1 MAIFLKSTKGFD
13 FNQDIF
19 KNYPDK
25 KYLKKLSR
33 LNRMLLVYM
42 VEDLVAGVIVLSK
55 KDRFLKINLV
65 LTHKYLRNRKIAS
78 ALMKVVFNILEDDFS
93 DTDVLYTVCTTKFDT
108 KNYQSFL
115 IKHGFTL
122 STIKANGE
130 LVYTYAKSI

>member
-1 MAIFLKSTKGFD
+1 MAIFIKSTKGFN

-25 KYLKKLSR
+25 KYLKKLSK
-33 LNRMLLVYM
+33 LNRMMIVYM

-78 ALMKVVFNILEDDFS
+78 ALMKVIFNILNDDFS

-108 KNYQSFL
+108 SNYQSFL

>member
-1 MAIFLKSTKGFD
+1 MI
-13 FNQDIF
+13 
-19 KNYPDK
+19 
-25 KYLKKLSR
+25 
-33 LNRMLLVYM
+33 VYM

-78 ALMKVVFNILEDDFS
+78 VLMKVVFNILEDDFS

>member
-19 KNYPDK
+19 KSYPDK
-25 KYLKKLSR
+25 KYLKKLSK
-33 LNRMLLVYM
+33 LNRMMIVYM

>member
-25 KYLKKLSR
+25 KYLKKLSK
-33 LNRMLLVYM
+33 LNRMMIVYM

-78 ALMKVVFNILEDDFS
+78 ALMKVVFNILSDDFS

>member
-25 KYLKKLSR
+25 KYLKKLSK
-33 LNRMLLVYM
+33 LNRMMIVYM
-42 VEDLVAGVIVLSK
+42 VEDLLAGVIVLSK

-78 ALMKVVFNILEDDFS
+78 ALMRVVFNTLEDDFY
-93 DTDVLYTVCTTKFDT
+93 DADVLYTVCTTKFDT
-108 KNYQSFL
+108 SNYQSFL

>member
-1 MAIFLKSTKGFD
+1 MAIFIKSTKGFD

-19 KNYPDK
+19 KHYPDK

-78 ALMKVVFNILEDDFS
+78 ALMKVVFNILDDDFS